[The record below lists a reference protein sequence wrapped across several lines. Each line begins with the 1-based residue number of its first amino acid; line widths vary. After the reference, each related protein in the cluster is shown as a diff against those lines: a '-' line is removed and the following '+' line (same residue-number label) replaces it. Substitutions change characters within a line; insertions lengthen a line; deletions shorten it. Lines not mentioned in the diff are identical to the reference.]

1 MEGLKLERSKGLM
14 SLKREKMNNLNRWF
28 GNLLV
33 QRLITLIEF
42 EEDEFFKQIY
52 NSSLDRIVSQI
63 TKER

>member
-42 EEDEFFKQIY
+42 EEDESFKQIY